1 VSEARD
7 VRIGVGV
14 DAHPFEVGRPLI
26 LGGVQIDHPSG
37 LAGHS
42 DGDALSHAV
51 VDAVLG
57 AAGLGDIGTLFPSTD
72 ERWQGASSLG
82 FIVHAAV
89 LLRSAGLGVANIDA
103 TVICESPR
111 IAPHRQTIAVH
122 LAESLGIS
130 TAQVSVKG
138 TTTDGMGFTGRGE
151 GIAAIVVA
159 LVEPV

>member
-1 VSEARD
+1 

-14 DAHPFEVGRPLI
+14 DAHPFQSGRPLI

-72 ERWQGASSLG
+72 ERWRGASSLG
-82 FIVHAAV
+82 FIAHAAV
-89 LLRSAGLGVANIDA
+89 LIRSAGLGVANIDA
-103 TVICESPR
+103 TVICESPL
-111 IAPHRQTIAVH
+111 IAPHRQMIAVN
-122 LAESLGIS
+122 LAESLGIA
-130 TAQVSVKG
+130 TAEVSVKG

-159 LVEPV
+159 LVEAV